1 MEPVAHW
8 HAEHAN
14 VRRLLDIL
22 QKQLDTFHEGG
33 QPNYELM
40 LDIVTYLHHFSDR
53 FHHPREDLA
62 FARLARH
69 DPKMRIA
76 LNRLRQEHRVI
87 AAAGED
93 LRRDLTEVIA
103 GTLVARASVE
113 AAAAV
118 FLVYYRHH
126 IAFEDQE
133 VLPRAAELL
142 TAEDW
147 AAVAAVV
154 PHGTDPLF
162 GKRGGEGYRELRHHI
177 AVEARGE

>member
-1 MEPVAHW
+1 MIELI
-8 HAEHAN
+8 
-14 VRRLLDIL
+14 RRSKL
-22 QKQLDTFHEGG
+22 
-33 QPNYELM
+33 
-40 LDIVTYLHHFSDR
+40 R
-53 FHHPREDLA
+53 F
-62 FARLARH
+62 RL
-69 DPKMRIA
+69 
-76 LNRLRQEHRVI
+76 I